1 MGKDELFSSALVGA
15 GGAAL
20 WWWKQDADDRDN
32 RIRTNQLDVRD
43 LSRSFD
49 LLVGGS
55 DWIRLQAP
63 TMRDHIIG
71 IAAATPESQ
80 PSETVP
86 PLVASVQRPDLSGGA
101 NIPGLAWPPSIG
113 TYDSTGKT
121 RAPGELAPA
130 AYVST
135 FQEPCA
141 WAQGLTQSRPPSP
154 TALLQLFY
162 AAQGLSAAAGAQNL
176 SPPQWVNLWTQL
188 FGGVIP
194 APAPGPAPTP
204 ALDPHQDP
212 TKQPTGTVVLA
223 LSIVASGN
231 DTYPANPYR
240 NPQTDAAQRW
250 HIACAAAG
258 HNAGDRLAH
267 ITFKTEYFTRIGT
280 QTVSFQPIVLTNR
293 PGQVYADNITSNG
306 FDLIANI
313 ALPGSQQLDV
323 FVAVQPGVVTL

>member
-121 RAPGELAPA
+121 RAPGELATA

-135 FQEPCA
+135 FQEPRA

-194 APAPGPAPTP
+194 APAPGRSDRRPQIYPCLIVSLAGSSGRRRFAPSSIMTERERE
-204 ALDPHQDP
+204 
-212 TKQPTGTVVLA
+212 TQPSHGR
-223 LSIVASGN
+223 S
-231 DTYPANPYR
+231 
-240 NPQTDAAQRW
+240 
-250 HIACAAAG
+250 
-258 HNAGDRLAH
+258 
-267 ITFKTEYFTRIGT
+267 EIG
-280 QTVSFQPIVLTNR
+280 R
-293 PGQVYADNITSNG
+293 P
-306 FDLIANI
+306 
-313 ALPGSQQLDV
+313 
-323 FVAVQPGVVTL
+323 